1 MTDTNVFNRVSQ
13 RVWLVTS
20 VCGISLIEIQGV
32 YGGDAPIDLYMQ
44 TYLNSL
50 KVQLIMKEE
59 RYFLYDSCDNIF
71 THILVD
77 TEILTERLTS
87 VKVTI

>member
-1 MTDTNVFNRVSQ
+1 
-13 RVWLVTS
+13 
-20 VCGISLIEIQGV
+20 
-32 YGGDAPIDLYMQ
+32 MQ